1 MELNL
6 IGDRVVQGKLYPA
19 GATWNAIPYTQ
30 GWREFERHWP
40 HTVPLR
46 LQEYCEHHGGRIN
59 IQRINTYLPN
69 NTYYAV
75 GIGFF
80 NFDVDY
86 FDLIPDEILT
96 QVWMRRIRVLFYY
109 HEGDNPARIKQRLDE
124 LVAHH
129 DLAADSYV
137 FVSGNTAAK
146 NIPGFFYFSD
156 FELWYYQRNRH
167 ETALP
172 VHTQPR
178 SRDFTALVRLHKS
191 WRATIMADLFRNN
204 LLLNSYWSY
213 CERPEKI
220 ELHADNPIEIDT
232 IGMHMETVKFL
243 TYGPYL
249 SDTLDNAQRNDHS
262 HTESKY
268 HTDSYCNIVIE
279 THWDADQSGGAFLTE
294 KTFKPIK
301 HGQMFFVAGC
311 AGSLQTLRELGYR
324 VFDGILDNSYDLETD
339 NTQRWIRLRS
349 AIEQASV
356 DLPALFKRATADIEH
371 NQQLFLATKTNRLN
385 ILLEQLNEPY

>member
-6 IGDRVVQGKLYPA
+6 VADRLIKNKLYPA
-19 GATWNAIPYTQ
+19 GAVWQAEPYTQ
-30 GWREFERHWP
+30 DWRKFGAHWP
-40 HTVPLR
+40 HTVPFALH
-46 LQEYCEHHGGRIN
+46 EHCITHGICSELYN
-59 IQRINTYLPN
+59 VDQNFPAN
-69 NTYYAV
+69 SYYAI
-75 GIGFF
+75 GIEFF
-80 NFDVDY
+80 NFNIDY
-86 FDLIPDEILT
+86 FKIIPDKIL
-96 QVWMRRIRVLFYY
+96 QCLKNNLVKILFYY
-109 HEGDNPARIKQRLDE
+109 DEGDSPYVISNYLDS
-124 LVAHH
+124 LCVRHSLPLNCYRFISA
-129 DLAADSYV
+129 
-137 FVSGNTAAK
+137 NTASK
-146 NIPGFFYFSD
+146 NIDKFFYFPCD
-156 FELWYYQRNRH
+156 ELLYWDRNKSV
-167 ETALP
+167 TALP
-172 VHTQPR
+172 IHDRPR

-220 ELHADNPIEIDT
+220 ELHTDNPIEIDT

-249 SDTLDNAQRNDHS
+249 SDDLDNAQRNDLS

-268 HTDSYCNIVIE
+268 HTDSYCNIAIE
-279 THWDADQSGGAFLTE
+279 THWDADQSGGSFLTE

-324 VFDGILDNSYDLETD
+324 VFDGILDNSYDLETN
-339 NTQRWIRLRS
+339 NTQRWIQLRS
-349 AIEQASV
+349 AIEHASV
-356 DLPALFKRATADIEH
+356 DLPALFERATADIEH
-371 NQQLFLATKTNRLN
+371 NQQLFLDMKTDRLN